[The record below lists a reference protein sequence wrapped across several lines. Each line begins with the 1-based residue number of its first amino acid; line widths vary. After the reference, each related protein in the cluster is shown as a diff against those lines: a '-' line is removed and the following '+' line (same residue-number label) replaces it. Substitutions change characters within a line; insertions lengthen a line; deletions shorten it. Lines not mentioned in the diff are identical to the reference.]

1 MYLGT
6 GDIIATIIAL
16 STALIVLGLSIKDN
30 ARLQKEN
37 KRLRMRVRDLNKQV
51 ETHA

>member
-6 GDIIATIIAL
+6 GDIIAIIIAL
-16 STALIVLGLSIKDN
+16 GTALTVLGLAVRDN

-37 KRLRMRVRDLNKQV
+37 KRLRMRVRELNKQV

>member
-6 GDIIATIIAL
+6 GDIIAVIIAL

-37 KRLRMRVRDLNKQV
+37 KRLRMRVRELNKQV
-51 ETHA
+51 EIYG